1 MLCGAGSLEG
11 EGRCECESSYVAE
24 DICRVPYQVK
34 SDENSVLL
42 LTFSSPLKP
51 GLTSDDLALSTDSTA
66 AVTYRLSPSDS
77 ASAYFLNYEISPTPN
92 SSVTLGLVINS
103 SITDLYDVPISR
115 QQRQVQLNFSKPSA
129 ASSSTS
135 STASAGQITS
145 IALVGGAALTGMFVG
160 NPQSMFVLL
169 SMLQFASLIPLMHFS
184 ISDELSSLLKGN
196 NPFDSLPNIAMLV
209 LEPDWFPE
217 PYAKAK
223 HYGFETAGFL
233 FNIGQELSVLAL
245 TLLVLLGLYLGS
257 KCECCFSFKQYC
269 SKKLASLTSSIIPGY
284 LQGCFTEL
292 LVATL
297 IQLRSQ
303 GYFPW
308 FRAVSCFCAWTF
320 LMCGFLGSLLLVVGS
335 FRESRSSLLS
345 SFFAGLSASAWA
357 RLQVPAFYVHRL
369 VVVLVITLSYDCH
382 VQGFVCLAASLLVS
396 SSQKFFVVCAG
407 MLRLKSDWSLL
418 LVEAADWVS
427 MIVLLVYAYH
437 PSLEYSL
444 GMINLFYG
452 IIFSILTVTTLST
465 LRKLIVFCRKPQALR
480 IEV

>member
-1 MLCGAGSLEG
+1 
-11 EGRCECESSYVAE
+11 
-24 DICRVPYQVK
+24 
-34 SDENSVLL
+34 
-42 LTFSSPLKP
+42 
-51 GLTSDDLALSTDSTA
+51 
-66 AVTYRLSPSDS
+66 
-77 ASAYFLNYEISPTPN
+77 
-92 SSVTLGLVINS
+92 
-103 SITDLYDVPISR
+103 
-115 QQRQVQLNFSKPSA
+115 
-129 ASSSTS
+129 
-135 STASAGQITS
+135 
-145 IALVGGAALTGMFVG
+145 MFVG

-196 NPFDSLPNIAMLV
+196 NPFDSIPNIAMLV

-223 HYGFETAGFL
+223 HYGFDTAGFL

-245 TLLVLLGLYLGS
+245 TLLVLLGLFLGS

-269 SKKLASLTSSIIPGY
+269 SKKLASLTSCIIPGY

-308 FRAVSCFCAWTF
+308 FRAVSCSCAWTF
-320 LMCGFLGSLLLVVGS
+320 LMCGCLGSLLLVVAS

-345 SFFAGLSASAWA
+345 RFFAGLSISAWA
-357 RLQVPAFYVHRL
+357 RLQVPAFYVHRH
-369 VVVLVITLSYDCH
+369 VVVLVITLNYDCR

-396 SSQKFFVVCAG
+396 SSQKFYVVCAG
-407 MLRLKSDWSLL
+407 MLRGKQFDWSLL